1 MKICCKYSSK
11 NKNKIVEAI
20 SQKAGEKDK
29 NTEKKKKS
37 KDQLSRSNTGLIKY
51 SEGIKEET
59 GNGRKLSKTYLEKI
73 RELNMQIEN
82 DH

>member
-29 NTEKKKKS
+29 NTEKKKIK
-37 KDQLSRSNTGLIKY
+37 RSAQQIQHWANKIFRRNKR
-51 SEGIKEET
+51 
-59 GNGRKLSKTYLEKI
+59 GN
-73 RELNMQIEN
+73 RE
-82 DH
+82 

>member
-29 NTEKKKKS
+29 NTEKKKN
-37 KDQLSRSNTGLIKY
+37 Q
-51 SEGIKEET
+51 
-59 GNGRKLSKTYLEKI
+59 KI
-73 RELNMQIEN
+73 SSADPTLG
-82 DH
+82 

>member
-29 NTEKKKKS
+29 NTENRRTKTKIKRSAQQIQHWANKIFRRNKRGNREWKEII
-37 KDQLSRSNTGLIKY
+37 KDISG
-51 SEGIKEET
+51 
-59 GNGRKLSKTYLEKI
+59 
-73 RELNMQIEN
+73 EN
-82 DH
+82 QRA